1 MCVVYISRKG
11 YISFSL
17 QEEGRRRGERGKLI
31 TVTGGLTWK
40 HHRDLKP
47 KNRNWIL

>member
-17 QEEGRRRGERGKLI
+17 QEERREGQTDNCHPRPYSQTPQGFE
-31 TVTGGLTWK
+31 V
-40 HHRDLKP
+40 
-47 KNRNWIL
+47 